1 MKLAK
6 KVGMEKTVHL
16 GVVIV
21 LGKNLVITSMVAVL
35 GAVKKVI
42 QKKTALLVR
51 SFFSTNVIAVLRLNK
66 HI

>member
-1 MKLAK
+1 M
-6 KVGMEKTVHL
+6 HL

-21 LGKNLVITSMVAVL
+21 LGKNLVITSIVAVL

>member
-51 SFFSTNVIAVLRLNK
+51 SFFFNK
-66 HI
+66 CYCCFEVE

>member
-51 SFFSTNVIAVLRLNK
+51 
-66 HI
+66 

>member
-42 QKKTALLVR
+42 QKETALLVS

-66 HI
+66 HF

>member
-1 MKLAK
+1 MNLAK
-6 KVGMEKTVHL
+6 KVHL

-66 HI
+66 HF